1 MLVLRSIEDALG
13 ISEKVFSSLVADSSV
28 KMNIISNIELFGQ
41 AFKFFLMLDVLRNFE
56 IVASSNDQFYS
67 IFALLEIWMVVDQ
80 RSISLKS

>member
-1 MLVLRSIEDALG
+1 VLVLRSIEDALG

-41 AFKFFLMLDVLRNFE
+41 VFKFFLMLDVLRNFE

-67 IFALLEIWMVVDQ
+67 IFALLEIWVVVDQ

>member
-1 MLVLRSIEDALG
+1 MLVLRGIEDALG

-41 AFKFFLMLDVLRNFE
+41 VFKFFLMLDVLRNFE

-67 IFALLEIWMVVDQ
+67 VFALLEIWVVVDQ

>member
-1 MLVLRSIEDALG
+1 MLVLRGIEDALG

-41 AFKFFLMLDVLRNFE
+41 VFKFFLMLDVLRNFE

-67 IFALLEIWMVVDQ
+67 IFALLEIWVVVDQ

>member
-41 AFKFFLMLDVLRNFE
+41 VFKFFLMLDVLRNFE

>member
-1 MLVLRSIEDALG
+1 MLVLRGIEDALG

-67 IFALLEIWMVVDQ
+67 VFALLEIWVVVDQ

>member
-1 MLVLRSIEDALG
+1 VLVLRGIEDALG

-41 AFKFFLMLDVLRNFE
+41 VFKFFLMLDVLRNFE

-67 IFALLEIWMVVDQ
+67 IFALLEIWVVVDQ

>member
-1 MLVLRSIEDALG
+1 MLVLRGIEDALG